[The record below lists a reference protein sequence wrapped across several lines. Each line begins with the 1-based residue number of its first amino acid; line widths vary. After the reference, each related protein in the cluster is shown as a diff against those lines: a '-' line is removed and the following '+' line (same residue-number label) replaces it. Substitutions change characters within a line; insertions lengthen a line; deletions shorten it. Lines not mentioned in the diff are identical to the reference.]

1 MLSPSLQHLVATL
14 LKPVQAFLRRLA
26 RLPAALV
33 VEVRC
38 ARRIDA
44 AARRVGAMRTKIGI
58 MSGHLMAGSIQGQ
71 FDADRNLR
79 RMLGELKDDL
89 NVMRRDLATWHV
101 KECRGRTGARL
112 EAAIVHLNRIAADTW
127 AAADKL
133 VLQIEEYDGARAHCP
148 G

>member
-1 MLSPSLQHLVATL
+1 MLPPTLKHLVATL
-14 LKPVQAFLRRLA
+14 LRPVQAVLRRLA
-26 RLPAALV
+26 RLPMALV
-33 VEVRC
+33 VEMRC

-58 MSGHLMAGSIQGQ
+58 MSGHLKAGSIEGQ
-71 FDADRNLR
+71 FDADRKLR

-89 NVMRRDLATWHV
+89 SVMRRDLAQWHV

-112 EAAIVHLNRIAADTW
+112 ETAIAQLNRIAADTW

>member
-1 MLSPSLQHLVATL
+1 MRPPSLKHLVATL
-14 LKPVQAFLRRLA
+14 LGPVRAFLRHVA
-26 RLPAALV
+26 RWPSALV
-33 VEVRC
+33 VELRC

-58 MSGHLMAGSIQGQ
+58 MSGHLNAGSIQGRV
-71 FDADRNLR
+71 DADRNLR
-79 RMLGELKDDL
+79 RMLSELKDDL
-89 NVMRRDLATWHV
+89 SEMRRDLAQWHV
-101 KECRGRTGARL
+101 KECRGRAGARL
-112 EAAIVHLNRIAADTW
+112 EAAIAQLNRIAADTW

>member
-1 MLSPSLQHLVATL
+1 MLPPFLKHLVATL
-14 LKPVQAFLRRLA
+14 LGPVQALLRRAA

-33 VEVRC
+33 VEIRC

-58 MSGHLMAGSIQGQ
+58 MSGHLNAGSIEGRV
-71 FDADRNLR
+71 DADRNLR
-79 RMLGELKDDL
+79 RMLSELKDDL
-89 NVMRRDLATWHV
+89 SEMRRDLAAWHV

-112 EAAIVHLNRIAADTW
+112 EAAIAQLNRIAADTW

>member
-1 MLSPSLQHLVATL
+1 MLPPNLKRFVATL
-14 LKPVQAFLRRLA
+14 LGAVLAVGRRIA
-26 RLPAALV
+26 RLPAALL
-33 VEVRC
+33 VEMRC

-44 AARRVGAMRTKIGI
+44 AARRVNAMRTKIGI
-58 MSGHLMAGSIQGQ
+58 MSGHLHAGSIEGRV
-71 FDADRNLR
+71 DADRNLR

-89 NVMRRDLATWHV
+89 SEMRRDLAQWHV

-112 EAAIVHLNRIAADTW
+112 EAAIAQLNRIAADTW
-127 AAADKL
+127 AAADRL

>member
-1 MLSPSLQHLVATL
+1 MLPLTLKHFLATL
-14 LKPVQAFLRRLA
+14 LRPVLVLVRRLA

-44 AARRVGAMRTKIGI
+44 AARRVNAMRTKIGI
-58 MSGHLMAGSIQGQ
+58 MSGHLNAGSIQGRV
-71 FDADRNLR
+71 DADRNLR
-79 RMLGELKDDL
+79 RMLSELKDDL
-89 NVMRRDLATWHV
+89 SEMRRDLAQWHV

-112 EAAIVHLNRIAADTW
+112 EAAIAQLNRIAADTW
-127 AAADKL
+127 SAADRL

>member
-1 MLSPSLQHLVATL
+1 MLPPILKHLLATL
-14 LKPVQAFLRRLA
+14 LEPVLAVGRRIA
-26 RLPAALV
+26 RLPAALL
-33 VEVRC
+33 VEMRC

-44 AARRVGAMRTKIGI
+44 AARRVNAMRTKIGI
-58 MSGHLMAGSIQGQ
+58 MSGHLHAGSIEGRV
-71 FDADRNLR
+71 DADRNLR

-89 NVMRRDLATWHV
+89 SEMRRDLAQWHV

-112 EAAIVHLNRIAADTW
+112 EAAIAQLNRIAADTW
-127 AAADKL
+127 AAADRL